1 MIDIFEIQENH
12 VRKIVIVEVN
22 ASITNVYKLV
32 KMIRTAQMMI
42 NV

>member
-1 MIDIFEIQENH
+1 MFEIQEDH

-22 ASITNVYKLV
+22 ALITNVYKLV
-32 KMIRTAQMMI
+32 KMIRTAHLKI

>member
-1 MIDIFEIQENH
+1 MFEIQENH

-22 ASITNVYKLV
+22 ASITNVYNLV
-32 KMIRTAQMMI
+32 KMIWTAQMMI

>member
-1 MIDIFEIQENH
+1 MFEIQENH
-12 VRKIVIVEVN
+12 VRKIVTVEVN

-32 KMIRTAQMMI
+32 KRIGTAHLKI

>member
-1 MIDIFEIQENH
+1 MFEIQENH

-22 ASITNVYKLV
+22 ALITNVYKLV
-32 KMIRTAQMMI
+32 KMIWTAQMMI

>member
-1 MIDIFEIQENH
+1 MFEIQENH

-22 ASITNVYKLV
+22 ALITNVYKLV
-32 KMIRTAQMMI
+32 KRIGTAHLKI

>member
-1 MIDIFEIQENH
+1 MLEIQENH

-32 KMIRTAQMMI
+32 KMIVTAHLKI

>member
-1 MIDIFEIQENH
+1 MFEIQVNH
-12 VRKIVIVEVN
+12 VRKIVTVEVN

-32 KMIRTAQMMI
+32 KMIRTVQMKI